1 MDTFKKNK
9 SKVLITLIALLLLFI
24 TTFAFVGCSD
34 LKEITQDEFYAKL
47 DAGEIAGVNFYGETV
62 YVVCVGETDGETTQK
77 LANFPKEYDFYIKV
91 SSTYEIES
99 IQNTVEQ
106 YNLDNQAN
114 IVISNEP
121 AQEDEPE
128 ENQ

>member
-1 MDTFKKNK
+1 M
-9 SKVLITLIALLLLFI
+9 ITLIALLLLFI
-24 TTFAFVGCSD
+24 TIFAFAGCSD

-47 DAGEIAGVNFYGETV
+47 DAGEIAGVNFYGENV

-99 IQNTVEQ
+99 IQNAVEQ

-114 IVISNEP
+114 IVISSEP
-121 AQEDEPE
+121 VRDDEQE